1 MSAPLTA
8 VVVVTHGRAG
18 ADMLDAAQQILHIQL
33 PLVTAV
39 GINVEDDRN
48 VVDTKINQAM
58 EALGVESWEDVL
70 FLVDLVGSTP
80 ARLCCGKCVDKGHV
94 VTGLNMPMLVKLA
107 TADRSH
113 RPAALG
119 IELIATGHKSIHAE

>member
-1 MSAPLTA
+1 
-8 VVVVTHGRAG
+8 
-18 ADMLDAAQQILHIQL
+18 MLDAAQQILHVQL
-33 PLVTAV
+33 PLVAAV
-39 GINVEDDRN
+39 GIDVEDDRST
-48 VVDTKINQAM
+48 VDNKLNQAVQG
-58 EALGVESWEDVL
+58 LGVESWEDVL

-107 TADRSH
+107 TADRSR

-119 IELIATGHKSIHAE
+119 IDLIATGTKSIHAE